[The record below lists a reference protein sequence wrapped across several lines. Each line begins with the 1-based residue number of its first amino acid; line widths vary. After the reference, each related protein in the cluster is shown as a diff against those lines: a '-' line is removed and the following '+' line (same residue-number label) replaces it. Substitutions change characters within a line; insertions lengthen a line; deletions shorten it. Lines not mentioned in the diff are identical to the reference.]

1 MKLAFLALVAT
12 KLTGDPCLQ
21 HNKDHNNVPCLT
33 PPTHSKTVATLYE
46 PADGKI
52 IFGAWVETE
61 AASTVG
67 PITLGGDT
75 PSAFNTRLGQNAG
88 VFHMSQSIP
97 LAISP
102 FDQTQQT
109 APLNLLETTKTDAIL
124 FLTIYPSQTGPTPYD
139 LITDRDLQLLAWQL
153 GNVTDPTLSGRRVL
167 LRFGPEMNGNWFA
180 YGEQPTRYVAEYR
193 RLVNAI
199 RAVTKRVSFVW
210 SPNAGN
216 NYPFGVTRVADAELA
231 ALDTNKD
238 GVFDS
243 EDDPFSPYWPGEEYV
258 DWVGTS
264 LYWKGDAA
272 TGFPT
277 KDNSRTPAGFF
288 ELILQG
294 SESLAYAERYKKPL
308 VMSEGGAAFALYQDG
323 PTATVRLPVNAGQLA
338 IQQSFWRSYL
348 NTTLLRQF
356 PRAKMF
362 INFEHQKVHVIFYS
376 YNNPEDPIAGGT
388 RGITRDYR
396 ITFDSAVLAG
406 LKTDLA
412 ALGAIVQWAGPYI
425 AGYDWLTG
433 SGGPNTATASA
444 ATSAPVK
451 TDGPPATTVAVTTSK
466 SDAIR
471 SVTTVLVFGV
481 WLALVF

>member
-12 KLTGDPCLQ
+12 KLAA
-21 HNKDHNNVPCLT
+21 
-33 PPTHSKTVATLYE
+33 ATLYE

-67 PITLGGDT
+67 PVTLGGDT

-124 FLTIYPSQTGPTPYD
+124 FLTIYPSQTGATPYD

-153 GNVTDPTLSGRRVL
+153 GNITDPTLSGRRVL

-238 GVFDS
+238 GVIDS

-288 ELILQG
+288 EQILQG
-294 SESLAYAERYKKPL
+294 SETLAVNRAYPFYTQYAERYKKPL
-308 VMSEGGAAFALYQDG
+308 VKEAQPL
-323 PTATVRLPVNAGQLA
+323 PCTKTAQL
-338 IQQSFWRSYL
+338 QL
-348 NTTLLRQF
+348 NDFQ
-356 PRAKMF
+356 
-362 INFEHQKVHVIFYS
+362 
-376 YNNPEDPIAGGT
+376 
-388 RGITRDYR
+388 
-396 ITFDSAVLAG
+396 
-406 LKTDLA
+406 
-412 ALGAIVQWAGPYI
+412 
-425 AGYDWLTG
+425 
-433 SGGPNTATASA
+433 
-444 ATSAPVK
+444 
-451 TDGPPATTVAVTTSK
+451 
-466 SDAIR
+466 
-471 SVTTVLVFGV
+471 
-481 WLALVF
+481 

>member
-12 KLTGDPCLQ
+12 KLAA
-21 HNKDHNNVPCLT
+21 
-33 PPTHSKTVATLYE
+33 ATLYE

-139 LITDRDLQLLAWQL
+139 LITDRDIQLLVWQL
-153 GNVTDPTLSGRRVL
+153 GNITEPTLSGRRVL

-199 RAVTKRVSFVW
+199 RAVTRRVSFVW

-238 GVFDS
+238 GVIDN

-277 KDNSRTPAGFF
+277 KDNSRAPAGFF
-288 ELILQG
+288 EQILQG
-294 SESLAYAERYKKPL
+294 SESLVVNRAYPFYTQYAERYKKPL

-323 PTATVRLPVNAGQLA
+323 PTATERLPVNAGQLA

-348 NTTLLRQF
+348 NTTLLSRF

-362 INFEHQKVHVIFYS
+362 INFEHQKVF
-376 YNNPEDPIAGGT
+376 EDPLAGGT

-396 ITFDSAVLAG
+396 ITFDPAVLAG
-406 LKTDLA
+406 LKADLT
-412 ALGAIVQWAGPYI
+412 ALGTTIQWAGPYV

-451 TDGPPATTVAVTTSK
+451 TDGLPVNTGAVATTSK

-471 SVTTVLVFGV
+471 SLTTVLVFGV

>member
-1 MKLAFLALVAT
+1 MRLVFLALVAAQ
-12 KLTGDPCLQ
+12 L
-21 HNKDHNNVPCLT
+21 
-33 PPTHSKTVATLYE
+33 SAATLYE

-67 PITLGGDT
+67 PVTLGGDT

-124 FLTIYPSQTGPTPYD
+124 FLTIYPSQTGATPYD

-153 GNVTDPTLSGRRVL
+153 GNITDPTLSGRRVL

-180 YGEQPTRYVAEYR
+180 YGEKPTRYVAEYR

-199 RAVTKRVSFVW
+199 RAVTRRVSFVW

-238 GVFDS
+238 GVLDS
-243 EDDPFSPYWPGEEYV
+243 QDDPFSPYWPGEEYV

-264 LYWKGDAA
+264 LYWKGDPA

-288 ELILQG
+288 EQILQG
-294 SESLAYAERYKKPL
+294 SETLAVNRAYPFYTQYAERYKKPL

-323 PTATVRLPVNAGQLA
+323 PTATERLPVNAGQLA

-362 INFEHQKVHVIFYS
+362 INFEHQKVF
-376 YNNPEDPIAGGT
+376 EDPLAGGS

-396 ITFDSAVLAG
+396 ITFDPAVLAG
-406 LKTDLA
+406 LKADLT
-412 ALGAIVQWAGPYI
+412 ALGTTIQWAGPYV

-451 TDGPPATTVAVTTSK
+451 TDGPPVNTGAVAPTSK

-471 SVTTVLVFGV
+471 SLTTVLVFGV